1 MTLNL
6 SRLDTCSIIDRTKP
20 INFVFDGKPYQG
32 YDGDTLASALIANG
46 VKILG
51 RSFKYH
57 RPRGINGYGVEETNA
72 LVGIRLGSRKEP
84 NIPATQIEIFEGL
97 VAESQNRWPSLRFD
111 LGELNSVFSGLFPSG
126 FYYKTF
132 MWPAKL
138 WPFYEYCIRKIAG
151 MGTSARNKDPD
162 TYTHNYIHC
171 DILIIGGGPAGL
183 MAAMSAGLS
192 AARVILCDENRHF
205 GGMLLGR
212 QDEIGG
218 QAGSEWARDIS
229 AKLKVMDNVTLL
241 NRTTAAGYYDHNL
254 LILDERVAD
263 HKAVPELYEPR
274 HRLWHVR
281 AKEVILATG
290 SLERPLVFGDN
301 DLPGIMLMSAA
312 QRYANAHGVRA
323 GRRAVVFTNNSSAY
337 DAAAD
342 LKAAGTEVQAIIDVR
357 HRPSDR
363 DIEIATKA
371 GIGILPKHVIV
382 SAHGRKAVNSVTV
395 MELNNH
401 EINPQ
406 VSREII
412 CDLVTVSGGWTPSV
426 HMFSQSRG
434 KLRYDEDLT
443 AFVPDKTFQ
452 RERSIGSCRGS
463 FKLQDCLR
471 EGSIAGAQAST
482 AIGLDATPYEF
493 PTSSDDAEM
502 IPQALWAVPLPEH
515 LKARKRFVDLQND
528 VTFED
533 VGLAYR
539 EGYRSVEHLKRYTTL
554 GMGTD
559 QGRTSNVNGLA
570 LMAVQRS
577 EPISEVGSTTFRQPY
592 SPIPMGAIGGMNV
605 HDQVTPVRTTP
616 IFHWHKANRAPFAT
630 AGQWLRAQGYPKTG
644 ESLDEATQREA
655 RRVREHVGIVD
666 ISTLGKIDVQ
676 GSDSLEFLN
685 RIYINDFSSL
695 SIGSCRYGVMLRED
709 GLVDDDGTITH
720 LSKNRYLI
728 TTTTIHANSVL
739 KRLEFLLQVEWTDL
753 NVHLLS
759 VTDDWAGIAI
769 AGPNSRR
776 VLEQLINDD
785 ISDTA
790 LPYLGY
796 IECLM
801 DDIKVRIFRISFSG
815 ELAYE
820 INMSPANM
828 QTVWEALLNAGKEYK
843 ITPYGSEAMNVLR
856 IEKGHVVGGEING
869 RTTADGLG
877 FGKMLSKKTHFVG
890 KVLSQREG
898 LLRQNNHQLIG
909 LIPTD
914 RRTRIPRGAQILSG
928 PSTPIPAHIEGE
940 VTSQCLSPNL
950 GHPIALGLLNGGRNR
965 HGETL
970 YAHSPLT
977 NQVVKVTVTNPI
989 FIDQRG
995 ERLRG

>member
-1 MTLNL
+1 MTPDL
-6 SRLDTCSIIDRTKP
+6 SRLDNCSIIDRTKP
-20 INFVFDGKPYQG
+20 INFVFDGRPYQG
-32 YDGDTLASALIANG
+32 YVGDTLASALIANG
-46 VKILG
+46 VKIVG

-72 LVGIRLGSRKEP
+72 LVGIRLGPRKEP

-97 VAESQNRWPSLRFD
+97 VAESQNRWPNLNFD
-111 LGELNSVFSGLFPSG
+111 IGELNSLFSWLFPSG

-138 WPFYEYCIRKIAG
+138 WPFYEYCIRMIAG
-151 MGTSARNKDPD
+151 MGTSASEKDPD
-162 TYTHNYIHC
+162 TYAHNYVHC
-171 DILIIGGGPAGL
+171 DILVIGGGPAGL
-183 MAAMSAGLS
+183 MAAVSAGQS
-192 AARVILCDENRHF
+192 GARVILCDENPHF

-212 QDEIGG
+212 QDKIGG
-218 QAGSEWARDIS
+218 KPGWEWARYIT
-229 AKLKVMDNVTLL
+229 AKLKDMENVNLL

-254 LILDERVAD
+254 LVLDQRVAD
-263 HKAVPELYEPR
+263 HKAVPEFSEPR

-290 SLERPLVFGDN
+290 SLERPLVFADN

-312 QRYANAHGVRA
+312 QRYANAQGVRA

-342 LKAAGTEVQAIIDVR
+342 LKAAGIEVQAIIDVR
-357 HRPSDR
+357 DRPSDR
-363 DIEIATKA
+363 DVEIATKA
-371 GIGILPKHVIV
+371 GIGILSKHVIV
-382 SAHGRKAVNSVTV
+382 SAHGRKALNSVTV
-395 MELNNH
+395 MELNKH
-401 EINPQ
+401 GINPR

-412 CDLVTVSGGWTPSV
+412 CDLVTVSGGWTPSI

-434 KLRYDEDLT
+434 KLRYDEKLT
-443 AFVPDKTFQ
+443 AFVPDKSFQ
-452 RERSIGSCRGS
+452 RERSAGSCRGS
-463 FKLQDCLR
+463 FKLQDCLN
-471 EGSIAGAQAST
+471 EGSIAGAEASM
-482 AIGLDATPYEF
+482 AIGLDATPYEV
-493 PTSSDDAEM
+493 PTASEDAEM

-515 LKARKRFVDLQND
+515 LKARKRFVDFQND

-533 VGLAYR
+533 VGLAYQ

-570 LMAVQRS
+570 IMAEQRS
-577 EPISEVGSTTFRQPY
+577 DPISAVGSTTFRQPY
-592 SPIPMGAIGGMNV
+592 SPIPMGAIGGINV
-605 HDQVTPVRTTP
+605 HDHVTPFRTTP
-616 IFHWHKANRAPFAT
+616 IYHWHKANGSPFAT
-630 AGQWLRAQGYPKTG
+630 AGQWLRAQGYRKPG
-644 ESLDEATQREA
+644 ETLEGATQREA
-655 RRVREHVGIVD
+655 RHVRQHVGIVD

-685 RIYINDFSSL
+685 RLYINDFSSL
-695 SIGSCRYGVMLRED
+695 GIGSCRYGVMLRDD
-709 GLVDDDGTITH
+709 GLVDDDGTVTH
-720 LSKNRYLI
+720 LAKNRYLV
-728 TTTTIHANSVL
+728 TTTTIHANAVL
-739 KRLEFLLQVEWTDL
+739 RRLEFLLQVEWPDL

-769 AGPNSRR
+769 AGPKSRR
-776 VLEQLINDD
+776 VLKQLTNDE
-785 ISDTA
+785 ISDTT

-796 IECLM
+796 AECSLAG
-801 DDIKVRIFRISFSG
+801 IKVRIFRISFSG

-820 INMSPANM
+820 INMAPADM
-828 QTVWEALLNAGKEYK
+828 QTIWEALLNAGKEYK
-843 ITPYGSEAMNVLR
+843 IVPYGSEAMNVLR
-856 IEKGHVVGGEING
+856 IEKGHVVGGELNG
-869 RTTADGLG
+869 RTTAGGLG
-877 FGKMLSKKTHFVG
+877 FGKMLSKKKHFVG

-898 LLRQNNHQLIG
+898 LLRQNNHQLVG
-909 LIPTD
+909 LIPVD
-914 RRTRIPRGAQILSG
+914 RKTKIPRGAQLLAR
-928 PSTPIPAHIEGE
+928 PSTPIPAHMEGE

-965 HGETL
+965 HGEIL

-977 NQVVKVTVTNPI
+977 SQTVKVTVTNPV
-989 FIDQRG
+989 FIDQKG